1 MLVACWS
8 PKGGAGTTV
17 VAVALGLVLARARR
31 SEPAGV
37 LLADLAGDVPLVLGL
52 RAPDGP
58 GLTHWVAA
66 APDVPADAIGRIE
79 VPAAHGL
86 AVLHRGEGPFEPG
99 ADAPALLAGVLAAE
113 PRTVVVDCGRIDPN
127 ADGAGVAL
135 TAAVLGVATRSLA
148 VLRPCFLS
156 LRRAAAAP
164 VRPDG
169 VVLVDEPGRSLRAR
183 DVEVALGVP
192 VVATVRVT
200 DQVAR
205 AVDAGLLSVRLP
217 RTLAEDL
224 RAAA

>member
-17 VAVALGLVLARARR
+17 VAAALGLVLARRGGP
-31 SEPAGV
+31 SGV

-52 RAPDGP
+52 PTPDGP

-66 APDVPADAIGRIE
+66 APDVPADAICRIE
-79 VPAAHGL
+79 VPVAHGL
-86 AVLHRGEGPFEPG
+86 AVLHRGDGPFEAVAG
-99 ADAPALLAGVLAAE
+99 AAPLLAGVLATE
-113 PRTVVVDCGRIDPN
+113 PRSVVVDCGRVDPN
-127 ADGAGVAL
+127 AGDATAAL
-135 TAAVLGVATRSLA
+135 TTAVLGVATRSLA
-148 VLRPCFLS
+148 VLRPCFLA
-156 LRRAAAAP
+156 LRRAVVAP
-164 VRPDG
+164 ARPDG

-183 DVEVALGVP
+183 DVEAALGAP

-200 DQVAR
+200 DRVAR
-205 AVDAGLLSVRLP
+205 AVDAGLLSARLP